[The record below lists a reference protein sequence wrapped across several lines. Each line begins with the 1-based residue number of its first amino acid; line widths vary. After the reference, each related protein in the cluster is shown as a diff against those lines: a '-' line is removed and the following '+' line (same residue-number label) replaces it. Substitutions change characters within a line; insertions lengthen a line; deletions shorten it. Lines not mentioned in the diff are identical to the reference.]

1 MHGKETN
8 IKEFNLLK
16 VSEGE
21 NGIKGVN
28 WIYEGEIAKHERV
41 PFNQNTRL
49 NGKLSLKYIAK
60 IKLGTQLF
68 ESSNVLIRIPDTFKK
83 IFKQAEEKGYDFRK
97 YISVSVEYPHPWGA
111 GIKYE
116 TKKYNWN
123 EIQYKYGDTIL
134 LQVPM
139 ASFLVLARFTTDIT
153 FNYGDLIRDADI
165 VPNNSVND
173 EMDFTWTTNILDWTV
188 IGDKKTHVSVN
199 PLVIGNSIEKPTIN
213 AENKI
218 ISVGDKFDPLEG
230 VTAFDGHGKPIDV
243 VVKLNTVDSSNP
255 GIYIVVYFAT
265 DIYGNGVEKGIT
277 VTVKA
282 KNPTEKPIIYAENKI
297 INIGDEFDPKNG
309 VYAIDSE
316 GHVLDVNIEANT
328 VDVNTPGSYIVIYSA
343 IDKYGNEAQKHIT
356 VTVKAKNP
364 EVKPKIYAENKTINV
379 GDEFDPKKDVY
390 ATDSEGLIL
399 QVDVEVNTVDINTP
413 GSYIVVY
420 SATDRHGNKAKEVI
434 TVTVKVKDP
443 TEKPTIYAENQTIN
457 VGDEFDPKK
466 DVYAIDSEGHV
477 LDVNIEA
484 NTVDV
489 NMPGNYIVVYSAIDK
504 YGNRAEKPIIVIV
517 KAPTEKPTIYAED
530 KIIQVGDK
538 FDPLEG
544 VSATDAKGNPI
555 EVVVELNTVNPDEPG
570 KYEVKYS
577 ATDKYGNRA
586 EKSITVTVIEN
597 KDYSITAND
606 FNIDSDTY
614 LTGDVGKDVAKI
626 EIEINGK
633 ILNVVEP
640 NVNGGY
646 RAYVR
651 SYITSVNDIVKAI
664 SLDKDERKKEF
675 AMAKLIYNNVILSA
689 EDYTIGEDRVV
700 RGKVD
705 ERATK
710 VVLYDTDENAGIRQ
724 GKINTDGT
732 YEISAVDIIT
742 SKSKNYA
749 VVAFEGNTEL
759 KRVVVNVKE
768 SNNDYILTA
777 K

>member
-1 MHGKETN
+1 MRGKENN
-8 IKEFNLLK
+8 IKEFNLLE

-28 WIYEGEIAKHERV
+28 WIYEGGIAKHERV

-60 IKLGTQLF
+60 INLGTQLF

-83 IFKQAEEKGYDFRK
+83 IFKQAEEKGYDFKK

-134 LQVPM
+134 LQVPR

-218 ISVGDKFDPLEG
+218 ISVGDKFDPLED

-255 GIYIVVYFAT
+255 GIYIVVYFAM
-265 DIYGNGVEKGIT
+265 DMYGNGVEKGIT

-282 KNPTEKPIIYAENKI
+282 KNPIEKPIIYAENKI

-379 GDEFDPKKDVY
+379 GDEFDPKKGVY

-399 QVDVEVNTVDINTP
+399 QVDVEANTVDINTP

-443 TEKPTIYAENQTIN
+443 TEKPTIYAENKTIN

-477 LDVNIEA
+477 LDINIEA

-489 NMPGNYIVVYSAIDK
+489 NVPGNYIVVYSAVDK

-517 KAPTEKPTIYAED
+517 KTPTEKPTIHAEDKIIQVGDKFDPLEGVSATDTKGNPIKVVVELNTVNSDEPGKYEVKYSATDRYGNRAEKSITVTVKAPTEKPTIHAED

-555 EVVVELNTVNPDEPG
+555 KVVVELNTVNSDEPG

-577 ATDKYGNRA
+577 ATDRYGNRA
-586 EKSITVTVIEN
+586 EKSITVTV
-597 KDYSITAND
+597 
-606 FNIDSDTY
+606 
-614 LTGDVGKDVAKI
+614 
-626 EIEINGK
+626 
-633 ILNVVEP
+633 
-640 NVNGGY
+640 
-646 RAYVR
+646 
-651 SYITSVNDIVKAI
+651 KAPTEKPTI
-664 SLDKDERKKEF
+664 H
-675 AMAKLIYNNVILSA
+675 A
-689 EDYTIGEDRVV
+689 ED
-700 RGKVD
+700 
-705 ERATK
+705 
-710 VVLYDTDENAGIRQ
+710 
-724 GKINTDGT
+724 KIIQVGDKF
-732 YEISAVDIIT
+732 DP
-742 SKSKNYA
+742 
-749 VVAFEGNTEL
+749 
-759 KRVVVNVKE
+759 
-768 SNNDYILTA
+768 
-777 K
+777 

>member
-1 MHGKETN
+1 MRGKENN
-8 IKEFNLLK
+8 IKEFNLLE

-28 WIYEGEIAKHERV
+28 WIYEGGIAKHERV

-60 IKLGTQLF
+60 INLGTQLF

-134 LQVPM
+134 LQVPR

-218 ISVGDKFDPLEG
+218 ISVGDKFDPLED

-255 GIYIVVYFAT
+255 GIYIVVYFAM
-265 DIYGNGVEKGIT
+265 DMYGNGVEKGIT

-282 KNPTEKPIIYAENKI
+282 KNPIEKPIIYAENKI

-379 GDEFDPKKDVY
+379 GDEFDPKKGVY

-399 QVDVEVNTVDINTP
+399 QVDVEANTVDINTP

-443 TEKPTIYAENQTIN
+443 TEKPTIYAENKTIN

-477 LDVNIEA
+477 LDINIEA

-489 NMPGNYIVVYSAIDK
+489 NVPGNYIVVYSAVDK

-517 KAPTEKPTIYAED
+517 KTPTEKPTIHAED

-555 EVVVELNTVNPDEPG
+555 KVVVELNTVNSDEP
-570 KYEVKYS
+570 
-577 ATDKYGNRA
+577 
-586 EKSITVTVIEN
+586 
-597 KDYSITAND
+597 
-606 FNIDSDTY
+606 
-614 LTGDVGKDVAKI
+614 
-626 EIEINGK
+626 
-633 ILNVVEP
+633 
-640 NVNGGY
+640 
-646 RAYVR
+646 
-651 SYITSVNDIVKAI
+651 
-664 SLDKDERKKEF
+664 
-675 AMAKLIYNNVILSA
+675 
-689 EDYTIGEDRVV
+689 
-700 RGKVD
+700 
-705 ERATK
+705 
-710 VVLYDTDENAGIRQ
+710 
-724 GKINTDGT
+724 
-732 YEISAVDIIT
+732 
-742 SKSKNYA
+742 
-749 VVAFEGNTEL
+749 
-759 KRVVVNVKE
+759 
-768 SNNDYILTA
+768 
-777 K
+777 